1 MEIRLKKIGKVKAT
15 QFDKDFDGVYDYLKK
30 RAEDEWKYFGD
41 LKFIKEHGQ
50 VFIFIK
56 IDTFDD
62 DELIWTTD
70 KDNEGK

>member
-15 QFDKDFDGVYDYLKK
+15 QFDKDFDGVYDWWKK
-30 RAEDEWKYFGD
+30 RAEQEHGYYSD

-50 VFIFIK
+50 VFIYIT

-62 DELIWTTD
+62 GELIWTTD
-70 KDNEGK
+70 KDNQP